1 MVTSYGHLTLLPD
14 MATWSCDHIW
24 WFHIWSPDTVKMV
37 SFVLI
42 ICHWTLTD
50 LDLIWLLYP
59 LTISGHLINWPYLV
73 TLSVDH
79 IWSPYPLIISGHLIH
94 WPYMVTIYVH
104 FMVTIFAKLLT
115 DLKTVTELLID
126 LHTWQCWKFVF
137 NLKHLSENQW
147 SDYFRENLTTVHYIT
162 SYRRSINFWKANLL
176 VTELGSMAFISFFG
190 LKVFEREWC
199 HLSYTFDERY
209 FVMIFFFSF

>member
-1 MVTSYGHLTLLPD
+1 MVTSYGHLILLPD

-73 TLSVDH
+73 TLSIYH
-79 IWSPYPLIISGHLIH
+79 IWSPYMITTWSPYLLNYLLTLNISGDLIR
-94 WPYMVTIYVH
+94 WPYLVTLSIDHIWSLY
-104 FMVTIFAKLLT
+104 IWSPYLLNYLLT
-115 DLKTVTELLID
+115 NRLSLNYLL
-126 LHTWQCWKFVF
+126 T
-137 NLKHLSENQW
+137 
-147 SDYFRENLTTVHYIT
+147 
-162 SYRRSINFWKANLL
+162 
-176 VTELGSMAFISFFG
+176 
-190 LKVFEREWC
+190 
-199 HLSYTFDERY
+199 
-209 FVMIFFFSF
+209 